1 MGLRL
6 VAAGGTFAALALAG
20 LLAGILWSERSG
32 QSLWVVAGLFG
43 GLLLGG
49 SAALR
54 LLWREL
60 H

>member
-1 MGLRL
+1 M
-6 VAAGGTFAALALAG
+6 AAGGTFAALALVG